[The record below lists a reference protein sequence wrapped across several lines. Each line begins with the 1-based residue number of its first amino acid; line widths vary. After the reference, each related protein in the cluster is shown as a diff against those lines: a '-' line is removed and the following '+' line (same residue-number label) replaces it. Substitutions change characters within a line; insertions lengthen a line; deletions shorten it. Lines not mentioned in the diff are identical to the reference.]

1 MIEKINIRKTATF
14 DEEGI
19 EINDLKKINFI
30 YGANGSGKTTI
41 SNFILDPESGN
52 YANCNLEWHQEGS
65 LKTLVYN
72 KNFRD
77 RNFGKDKIPGVF
89 TLGQATKEEAE
100 LIEKKREKLSNIK
113 EEGVQKKN
121 TLQKQRDLKQ
131 NLDDLLRDD
140 VWETIF
146 KVHKGTFKEAFK
158 GVMQKKTD
166 FLKRL
171 LEEFEINDSPLQ
183 NFEDL
188 KKRASTLFNEEPQRI
203 QEIPA
208 LEFDRITE
216 IENTEIWKKKIV
228 GKSDVEIANLIQ
240 RLEINDWVNE
250 GRNYISDD
258 TCPFCQKQTITESF
272 KEQLEKYFDET
283 FITDTNTV
291 KEFKEEYFGLNS
303 NLINLL
309 NQIEENEKENK
320 TNKLSI
326 EKFSA
331 QLKTLSSQFL
341 RNNELIEK
349 KIKEPSRAISL
360 TLNLKQLEA
369 ISNLIQEANKEIKAH
384 NSIVENYSKE
394 YSILVK
400 EIWKYLIEENKSKIS
415 KYVRKS
421 KGLQKGIDNIY
432 SQAKKIGDDYTKLD
446 EEIKKLTKNLT
457 SVQPS
462 VDEINKT
469 LKSFG
474 FQNFKIV
481 PSKSAPN
488 HYQIERENGELAE
501 STLSEGEVTFITF
514 LYFLQL
520 AKGSTKETDIIYDR
534 ILIIDDP
541 ISSLDSNILFIVST
555 LIKEIIKSIKQN
567 MGNVRQLILLTH
579 NVYFHKEASF
589 IDGRTKECQDTHF
602 WILRKIENTST
613 LQDFK
618 KNNPVQNSY
627 ELLWTELKEKKHN
640 SSVTIQNTMRRIIEN
655 YFKIL
660 GKYGD
665 DQIIK
670 EFKNPQEREICRSL
684 ISWINEGSHTIPD
697 DLFVELQDT
706 TTEQYFKVFKQVF
719 KNTGHINHYEM
730 MMR

>member
-14 DEEGI
+14 DEEGV
-19 EINDLKKINFI
+19 EISDLKKINFI
-30 YGANGSGKTTI
+30 YGPNGSGKTTI
-41 SNFILDPESGN
+41 SNLIYDPESKN
-52 YANCNLEWHQEGS
+52 YGNCNIDWRQEDS
-65 LKTLVYN
+65 LQTLVYN

-89 TLGQATKEEAE
+89 TLGQATKDEAKI
-100 LIEKKREKLSNIK
+100 IEKKRVKLSKIK
-113 EEGVQKKN
+113 EDGIQKKN
-121 TLQKQRDLKQ
+121 TLQKQRDFKKTI
-131 NLDDLLRDD
+131 DESFREDAWDS
-140 VWETIF
+140 IF
-146 KVHKGTFKEAFK
+146 KKHKTAFKEAFK
-158 GVMQKKTD
+158 GVMHKKAD
-166 FLKRL
+166 FIKRL
-171 LEEFEINDSPLQ
+171 LEEYDNNTSELK
-183 NFEDL
+183 NFDYL
-188 KKRASTLFNEEPQRI
+188 KKRADTLFNEAPRTI
-203 QEIPA
+203 QEIPTI
-208 LEFDRITE
+208 EFERIVE
-216 IENTEIWKKKIV
+216 IENNDIWKKKIV
-228 GKSDVEIANLIQ
+228 GKSDVEIAPLIQ

-250 GRNYISDD
+250 GKNYISDD

-272 KEQLEKYFDET
+272 KKQLEDYFDET
-283 FITDTNTV
+283 FLKDTSSV
-291 KEFKEEYFGLNS
+291 KGFKEEYEALTS
-303 NLINLL
+303 NTINQL
-309 NQIEENEKENK
+309 NQLEEKEK
-320 TNKLSI
+320 DDKSSKI
-326 EKFSA
+326 QFEKFSA
-331 QLKTLSSQFL
+331 HLKTLSSQFL
-341 RNNELIEK
+341 RNIELIEK
-349 KIKEPSRAISL
+349 KIKEPSRALTL
-360 TLNLKQLEA
+360 TLNKEQLDS
-369 ISNLIQEANKEIKAH
+369 ISNIIKDANKEIKAH
-384 NSIVENYSKE
+384 NAIVDNYSKE
-394 YSILVK
+394 YSTLVNQ
-400 EIWKYLIEENKSKIS
+400 IWKYLIEENKSKIS
-415 KYVRKS
+415 KYSGKS
-421 KGLQKGIDNIY
+421 KGVQKGIDNIY
-432 SQAKKIGDDYTKLD
+432 SQAKKIGDDYTILD

-520 AKGSTKETDIIYDR
+520 AKGSTKENEITNER

-555 LIKEIIKSIKQN
+555 LIKEIIKNVKQN
-567 MGNVRQLILLTH
+567 IGNVRQIILLTH

-602 WILRKIENTST
+602 WILRKIENIST

-618 KNNPVQNSY
+618 RSNPVQNSY
-627 ELLWTELKEKKHN
+627 ELLWTELKEKNIN

-665 DQIIK
+665 DQIINA
-670 EFKNPQEREICRSL
+670 FKNPQEREICKSL